1 MSLSPGT
8 KLGSYEIVSPLGA
21 GGMGE
26 VYRARDTRLGREVA
40 LKVLP
45 TAFASDPE
53 RMVRFQREAQVLAS
67 LNHPR
72 IGAIYGFEDSNGIR
86 ALVMELIEGSTLA
99 DRIARGTIP
108 VDEALPLAREIAE
121 ALEVAHDRGIVHR
134 DLKPA
139 NIKITSDGDVKVLDF
154 GLAKAVEGDVSSTD
168 IQNSPTI
175 SRMATQAGII
185 LGTAAYMSPE
195 QAKGKTVD
203 RRTDIWAFG
212 CVLYEMLTG
221 KQPFGGETVTD
232 TLAAVIRGEPDWTL
246 LPANTP
252 QAVRNLL
259 QRCLKKDPKQRL
271 QSIGEARIT
280 LDEVFCGSSQAM
292 APIQESQSLPPAKK
306 SSLRFL
312 PWVIAAV
319 LGGGLLVALFALRQA
334 SRPSAQKFTELSLW
348 IPPDQQLDTISG
360 PAVVISPDGSRL
372 AYVIRDRGSNS
383 GKLYVREMDNRAAM
397 LLGGAGGADVP
408 FFSPDGQWIGFFGDG
423 KLKKISVRGG
433 AAIALC
439 DATGYR
445 GGTWSEDGTIVF
457 PAQFTSPLYRI
468 PAAGGTPEEATR
480 LDTARSE
487 ITHRWPQFLP
497 GGKALLFTSSADN
510 NFFEHA
516 KVEVASLD
524 KGVGKVLVENAYYGR
539 YLAGG
544 YLAYVSQ
551 GTVFAAPFDA
561 QALKIT
567 GTAITVLQGVDADLS
582 NGAVQLSVSQNGTA
596 VYLSGGKVNQN
607 LNIALLDRKGNAS
620 TLMNDQPDASSPQI
634 SPDGK
639 RLAFQKIDGIWVH
652 DLVRG
657 TTSPVTPGSAGASY
671 PLWSPDGEWITY
683 AHPRSTNNGSGQ
695 GIFRKRS
702 DGTGE
707 EMALTPDHILNAYP
721 GSWSADGK
729 VLVFFQLSEKD
740 GSCCEVWSLS
750 IDENG
755 KPQEPRRFLQQGSN
769 GKARDPQFSPDGR
782 WLSYMSWE
790 SGLAQVYVVPFS
802 GAVGKWQIS
811 TNGGMEARWSKT
823 GHELFYITGN
833 GSTLMSVPY
842 SVDKNS
848 FQPGNPQELFTD
860 RFEPRAPFRSYD
872 VMPDGQHF
880 VMFQFAGGRATPT
893 SEPTVALNWL
903 DQVRQLVAAGQSDRG
918 K

>member
-45 TAFASDPE
+45 AAFASDPD
-53 RMVRFQREAQVLAS
+53 RMARFQREAQVLAS

-86 ALVMELIEGSTLA
+86 ALVMELIEGPTLA
-99 DRIARGTIP
+99 DRIARGAIP

-121 ALEVAHDRGIVHR
+121 ALEAAHDRGIVHR

-154 GLAKAVEGDVSSTD
+154 GLAKAVEGDVSSAD

-212 CVLYEMLTG
+212 CVLHEMLTA
-221 KQPFGGETVTD
+221 KHAFEGETVTD

-280 LDEVFCGSSQAM
+280 LNEVLSGSTQAM
-292 APIQESQSLPPAKK
+292 DPVQESHLLPTTNP
-306 SSLRFL
+306 SSPRIL
-312 PWVIAAV
+312 PWAVAAL
-319 LGGGLLVALFALRQA
+319 LGVALLVALFALRQA
-334 SRPSAQKFTELSLW
+334 SRPPAQKFTELSLW
-348 IPPDQQLDTISG
+348 IPPDQQLDTITG

-372 AYVIRDRGSNS
+372 AYVIRDRGSNA

-397 LLGGAGGADVP
+397 LLSGAGGAEVP

-457 PAQFTSPLYRI
+457 PAQFTSPLCRI
-468 PAAGGTPEEATR
+468 PAGGGTPEEATH

-497 GGKALLFTSSADN
+497 DGKALLFTASADN

-524 KGVGKVLVENAYYGR
+524 KGVGKVLVENAYFGR

-551 GTVFAAPFDA
+551 GTVFVAPFDA

-567 GTAITVLQGVDADLS
+567 GTAIPVLQGVDADLS
-582 NGAVQLSVSQNGTA
+582 NGAVQLSVAQNGTA
-596 VYLSGGKVNQN
+596 VYLSGGRVNQN
-607 LNIALLDRKGNAS
+607 LNIALLDRKGNSS

-634 SPDGK
+634 SPDG
-639 RLAFQKIDGIWVH
+639 RRVAFQKIDGIWVH

-671 PLWSPDGEWITY
+671 PVWSPNGEWITY
-683 AHPRSTNNGSGQ
+683 AHPRSTNKGSGQ

-707 EMALTPDHILNAYP
+707 EVALTPNHILNAYP
-721 GSWSADGK
+721 GSWSPDGK
-729 VLVFFQLSEKD
+729 VLAFYQLSEKD
-740 GSCCEVWSLS
+740 GSCCELWTLS
-750 IDENG
+750 MDENG
-755 KPQEPRRFLQQGSN
+755 KPQEPRRFLQQDSN
-769 GKARDPQFSPDGR
+769 GKARHPQFSPDGR
-782 WLSYMSWE
+782 WLSYVSWE
-790 SGLAQVYVVPFS
+790 SGRSQVYVVPFS
-802 GAVGKWQIS
+802 GGVGKWQIS
-811 TNGGMEARWSKT
+811 TNGGVEERWSKA
-823 GHELFYITGN
+823 GHELFYISTN
-833 GSTLMSVPY
+833 GSTLMSVQY

-860 RFEPRAPFRSYD
+860 RFEARAPFMSYD
-872 VMPDGQHF
+872 VTPDGQHF
-880 VMFQFAGGRATPT
+880 VMFQFAGGRATPA
-893 SEPTVALNWL
+893 SQPIVALNWL
-903 DQVRQLVAAGQSDRG
+903 DQARQLVAAGQSNGG

>member
-1 MSLSPGT
+1 MALSSGS

-53 RMVRFQREAQVLAS
+53 RMARFQREAQVLAS

-86 ALVMELIEGSTLA
+86 ALVMELIEGPTLA
-99 DRIARGTIP
+99 DRIARGAIP

-121 ALEVAHDRGIVHR
+121 ALEAAHDRGIVHR

-139 NIKITSDGDVKVLDF
+139 NVKITPDGNVKVLDF
-154 GLAKAVEGDVSSTD
+154 GLAKAVEGDASSTD
-168 IQNSPTI
+168 IQNSPTLT
-175 SRMATQAGII
+175 RMSTQAGII

-221 KQPFGGETVTD
+221 KHAFEGETVTD
-232 TLAAVIRGEPDWTL
+232 TLAAVIRGEPDWML
-246 LPANTP
+246 LPAATP

-259 QRCLKKDPKQRL
+259 LRCLKKDPKQRL

-280 LDEVFCGSSQAM
+280 LDEVLSGSSQAM
-292 APIQESQSLPPAKK
+292 APIQESQLLPPAKK
-306 SSLRFL
+306 SSPSLL
-312 PWVIAAV
+312 PWAIAAL
-319 LGGGLLVALFALRQA
+319 LGVALLVALVALRQA
-334 SRPSAQKFTELSLW
+334 SRAPAQKLMELSVW
-348 IPPDQQLDTISG
+348 IPPDQQLETVGG
-360 PAVVISPDGSRL
+360 PAVAISPDGSRL

-383 GKLYVREMDNRAAM
+383 GKLYVREMDNKTAV
-397 LLGGAGGADVP
+397 LLSGAGGADVP

-439 DATGYR
+439 DVTGYR

-457 PAQFTSPLYRI
+457 PVQFTSPLFRVS
-468 PAAGGTPEEATR
+468 ASGGTPQEATH
-480 LDTARSE
+480 LDTGRSE

-497 GGKALLFTSSADN
+497 GGKALLFTASADN

-516 KVEVASLD
+516 KVEAASLD
-524 KGVGKVLVENAYYGR
+524 DGVGKVLVENAYFGR

-551 GTVFAAPFDA
+551 GTVFVAPFDA
-561 QALKIT
+561 KALKIT
-567 GTAITVLQGVDADLS
+567 GTAIPVLQGVDADLS

-596 VYLSGGKVNQN
+596 VYLSGSKINQN
-607 LNIALLDRKGNAS
+607 MNIALLDRKGNAS

-639 RLAFQKIDGIWVH
+639 RIAFQKIDGIWVH

-671 PLWSPDGEWITY
+671 PVWSPDGQWITY
-683 AHPRSTNNGSGQ
+683 SHPRPTSKGTGQ

-707 EMALTPDHILNAYP
+707 EMALTPDHVPNAYP
-721 GSWSADGK
+721 GSWSPDGR
-729 VLVFFQLSEKD
+729 VLIFYQVSEKD
-740 GSCCEVWSLS
+740 GSCCGMWTLS

-755 KPQEPRRFLQQGSN
+755 KPQDPRPFLQQGSN
-769 GKARDPQFSPDGR
+769 GKALHPQFSPT
-782 WLSYMSWE
+782 
-790 SGLAQVYVVPFS
+790 
-802 GAVGKWQIS
+802 GAGCR
-811 TNGGMEARWSKT
+811 TC
-823 GHELFYITGN
+823 
-833 GSTLMSVPY
+833 
-842 SVDKNS
+842 
-848 FQPGNPQELFTD
+848 PGNPD
-860 RFEPRAPFRSYD
+860 SPRC
-872 VMPDGQHF
+872 
-880 VMFQFAGGRATPT
+880 T
-893 SEPTVALNWL
+893 
-903 DQVRQLVAAGQSDRG
+903 
-918 K
+918 

>member
-1 MSLSPGT
+1 MSLSTGA

-53 RMVRFQREAQVLAS
+53 RMARFQREAQVLAS

-72 IGAIYGFEDSNGIR
+72 IGAIYGFEDSNGVR
-86 ALVMELIEGSTLA
+86 ALVMELIEGPTLA
-99 DRIARGTIP
+99 DRIARGAIP

-121 ALEVAHDRGIVHR
+121 ALEAAHDRGIVHR

-139 NIKITSDGDVKVLDF
+139 NVKITPDGNVKVLDF

-195 QAKGKTVD
+195 QAKGKSVD

-212 CVLYEMLTG
+212 CVLYEMLTA
-221 KQPFGGETVTD
+221 KHAFEGETVTD

-246 LPANTP
+246 LPAPTP

-280 LDEVFCGSSQAM
+280 LDEVLSGSRQEM
-292 APIQESQSLPPAKK
+292 APIQESQVLPRAKP
-306 SSLRFL
+306 SPMRFL
-312 PWVIAAV
+312 PWTVAALLGVALLAAV
-319 LGGGLLVALFALRQA
+319 FTLRQV
-334 SRPSAQKFTELSLW
+334 SRPSAQNFTELSLW

-372 AYVIRDRGSNS
+372 AYVIRDRNSNS
-383 GKLYVREMDNRAAM
+383 GKLYVREMDNRAAT
-397 LLGGAGGADVP
+397 LLSGAGGADVP

-468 PAAGGTPEEATR
+468 PAAGGTPEEATH

-516 KVEVASLD
+516 KVELASLD

-551 GTVFAAPFDA
+551 GTVFVAPFDA

-567 GTAITVLQGVDADLS
+567 GTAIPVLQGVDADLT

-596 VYLSGGKVNQN
+596 VYLSGGRVNQN
-607 LNIALLDRKGNAS
+607 LNIALLDRKGNSS

-639 RLAFQKIDGIWVH
+639 RVAFQKIDGIWVH

-671 PLWSPDGEWITY
+671 PVWSPDGEWITY
-683 AHPRSTNNGSGQ
+683 AHPRSTNKGSGQ

-707 EMALTPDHILNAYP
+707 EAALTPDHILNAYP
-721 GSWSADGK
+721 GSWSPDGR
-729 VLVFFQLSEKD
+729 VLAFYQLSEQD
-740 GSCCEVWSLS
+740 GSCCELWTLS

-755 KPQEPRRFLQQGSN
+755 KPQEPRRFLQQESN
-769 GKARDPQFSPDGR
+769 GKARHPQFSPDGR
-782 WLSYMSWE
+782 WLSYVSWE
-790 SGLAQVYVVPFS
+790 SGLPQVYVVPSS

-811 TNGGMEARWSKT
+811 TNGGIEARWSKP
-823 GHELFYITGN
+823 GHELFYISTN

-860 RFEPRAPFRSYD
+860 RFEPRAPFLSYD
-872 VMPDGQHF
+872 VTPDGQHF

-893 SEPTVALNWL
+893 SEPIVALNWL
-903 DQVRQLVAAGQSDRG
+903 DQVRQMVAAGQSSGG